1 MQSDYVIYL
10 MLGVLILAAFAVILG
25 RPLKALILIIIRSV
39 IGAFAIFAADF
50 LLSPIGLAVGIN
62 GFTALITGLLGI
74 PGFVMLY
81 AVTWI
86 LGQ

>member
-25 RPLKALILIIIRSV
+25 RPLKTLILLIIRSV
-39 IGAFAIFAADF
+39 IGAFAIFATDF